1 METADST
8 DKGVGLPVLF
18 AVVAVLGAVGLAVFG
33 LPPTTTG
40 DKIASGWS
48 FAVAMLA
55 ASLSVASYHLYA

>member
-8 DKGVGLPVLF
+8 DKGVGFPVLF
-18 AVVAVLGAVGLAVFG
+18 AVVAVLGAVGLAAFG
-33 LPPTTTG
+33 LTG
-40 DKIASGWS
+40 DRVASGWS